1 MLSWPPPPSLDVE
14 LSLASSSSPSAFSWV
29 LGTLRGGGRAVCG
42 AGVGKHQLLNWSTAC
57 FREHAA
63 RQDTAQPCSEHPLL
77 AGGQTSCAPNAGSCK
92 KPKNNPAFPV
102 KSHSSPSSLFPVPQ
116 DVFSFRCLP
125 TPATCSGTS
134 APSTSGRGPTP
145 AQTAAKPLPPRLA
158 SNSTSTFTALSNL
171 SYVSCH
177 GHHRA
182 LAFPIIA
189 RILRGPPVLAVPL

>member
-1 MLSWPPPPSLDVE
+1 MGSTQPSRTRLSPAQSTICLQGGECPAL
-14 LSLASSSSPSAFSWV
+14 L
-29 LGTLRGGGRAVCG
+29 TLG
-42 AGVGKHQLLNWSTAC
+42 AG
-57 FREHAA
+57 
-63 RQDTAQPCSEHPLL
+63 
-77 AGGQTSCAPNAGSCK
+77 K

-102 KSHSSPSSLFPVPQ
+102 KTHSSPSSVFPLPQ
-116 DVFSFRCLP
+116 GILSFRCLP

-145 AQTAAKPLPPRLA
+145 ARTAAKPLPPRLA

-182 LAFPIIA
+182 LAFAIIA